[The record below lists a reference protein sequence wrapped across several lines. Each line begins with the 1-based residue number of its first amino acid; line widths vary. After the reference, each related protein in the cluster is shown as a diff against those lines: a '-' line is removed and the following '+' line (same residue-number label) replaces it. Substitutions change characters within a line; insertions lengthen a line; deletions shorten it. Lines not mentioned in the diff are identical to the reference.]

1 MPNFRLGSTYATAPA
16 NAYANAYLK
25 QGESMATVSIT
36 DAATR
41 LGISADTVRRRIGK
55 GILTGHQE
63 STAQGFRWMIELPE
77 PEQETNGHHDS
88 GSLENLVAS
97 SLENLVVTLQ
107 AQVSA
112 QADELEARR
121 REVSELHVLLQ
132 TVQTALSAPKSRPW
146 WRWW

>member
-1 MPNFRLGSTYATAPA
+1 MV
-16 NAYANAYLK
+16 
-25 QGESMATVSIT
+25 TVSIG

-41 LGISADTVRRRIGK
+41 LGISPDTVRRRIGK

-63 STAQGFRWMIELPE
+63 PTAQGFRWMIELPE
-77 PEQETNGHHDS
+77 PEQETNGHRDS

-107 AQVSA
+107 AQISA

-132 TVQTALSAPKSRPW
+132 TAQAALPAPKEGRRW
-146 WRWW
+146 WRFWG

>member
-1 MPNFRLGSTYATAPA
+1 
-16 NAYANAYLK
+16 
-25 QGESMATVSIT
+25 MAIVSIG

-41 LGISADTVRRRIGK
+41 LGVSADTIRRRIGK
-55 GILTGHQE
+55 GTLTGHQE
-63 STAQGFRWMIELPE
+63 PTAQGFRWQVEVPE
-77 PEQETNGHHDS
+77 IDGQETNGHHDR

-132 TVQTALSAPKSRPW
+132 TAQTALAAPKENRPW
-146 WRWW
+146 WRFW